1 MGRNLTV
8 SPSSPCGCQHCRACV
23 LYALKAALKLL
34 ATLPAEVRAA
44 VLAEALATVPAEE
57 KP

>member
-1 MGRNLTV
+1 MTV

-23 LYALKAALKLL
+23 LYAIKAALNLR